1 MLYVITFGLTIVGS
15 WAIIRITTK
24 YRNKQFNKIL
34 YKQSDLHNIM
44 KHFFS
49 QTLLSDKKTYSQ
61 LNKYKEDKMVKV
73 IIIQDKA
80 YWVSNN
86 KFYIADAVEG
96 NPIQETAKEL
106 DTQTMSDKEVK
117 KMLFILDS
125 LNNGEINDRGS
136 AGNERL

>member
-1 MLYVITFGLTIVGS
+1 MLYVITLGLTIIGS
-15 WAIIRITTK
+15 GSIIRITTK

-49 QTLLSDKKTYSQ
+49 QELLSDKKIYSQ
-61 LNKYKEDKMVKV
+61 LNKYREDKMIKV
-73 IIIQDKA
+73 VIIQDKA

-86 KFYIADAVEG
+86 KFYVADAIQG
-96 NPIQETAKEL
+96 NPVQETAKEL
-106 DTQTMSDKEVK
+106 DTQTMSDKEIK

-125 LNNGEINDRGS
+125 LNNGETNDRGS
-136 AGNERL
+136 AGNERF